1 MSATG
6 LHNEP
11 LISANDRKRQRRY
24 SAGELLSPVLSAK
37 ASNVPEHHQLPLVV
51 TGVPVKPG
59 DRVSAAKPAVRA
71 ARMYV
76 LPPPLRCR
84 EALPKCR
91 EALPKCSEALLK
103 VRVAPEAMLRRV
115 RETPE
120 VNRAGSTDNM
130 FYDNTV

>member
-24 SAGELLSPVLSAK
+24 SAGELLSPVLLAK

-84 EALPKCR
+84 EALPKC
-91 EALPKCSEALLK
+91 SEALLK